1 MAQRRGVRR
10 VAPLFECGA
19 GRSQLLPTAPGAV
32 NQDDVFGFGH
42 ETKDDSQG
50 ARQCPIRVKLFVGE
64 RQAVDAPPRRCRSPY
79 RLHDETID
87 SELRLLAACA
97 SASDSSSAARFPVGS
112 SPPNREQRSRIS
124 MHLQQRTGSG

>member
-32 NQDDVFGFGH
+32 DHDDVFGFGH

-50 ARQCPIRVKLFVGE
+50 ARHCPIRVKLFC
-64 RQAVDAPPRRCRSPY
+64 RR
-79 RLHDETID
+79 E
-87 SELRLLAACA
+87 AGGGCA
-97 SASDSSSAARFPVGS
+97 SSTMSIAISTARRDRGEVVRFVDHQGTFEYIYYPDI
-112 SPPNREQRSRIS
+112 Q
-124 MHLQQRTGSG
+124 